1 MTKYDLLRDLKE
13 WLEEK
18 TKDRLYETDVQQGD
32 GSKET
37 TAPHI
42 YRMRLPN
49 SRHAM
54 KYAPYL
60 ILQLITWS
68 TKQAEGM
75 RTEARATVRIIFCVH
90 NEDEEE
96 GALDL
101 LNLMEFVE
109 RLLLRET
116 YNGRSFYLDREA
128 ALDGLIYTDDT
139 RPFYMGEMAA
149 TFVVRETERDVRRF
163 LVEM

>member
-1 MTKYDLLRDLKE
+1 MTKFMLLKDLQE
-13 WLEEK
+13 WLEAATSDK
-18 TKDRLYETDVQQGD
+18 RYEVDVQQGD
-32 GSKET
+32 GIKEE
-37 TAPHI
+37 TAPNV

-54 KYAPYL
+54 KYAPYI
-60 ILQLITWS
+60 ILQLITW
-68 TKQAEGM
+68 TVKQVTGQ
-75 RTEARATVRIIFCVH
+75 RTEARATVRILFCVH

-109 RLLLRET
+109 RILLKET
-116 YNGRSFYLDREA
+116 YDGRSFYLDREA
-128 ALDGLIYTDDT
+128 ELDGLIYTDDT

-149 TFVVRETERDVRRF
+149 TFVIPETERDVRRMMA
-163 LVEM
+163 LM